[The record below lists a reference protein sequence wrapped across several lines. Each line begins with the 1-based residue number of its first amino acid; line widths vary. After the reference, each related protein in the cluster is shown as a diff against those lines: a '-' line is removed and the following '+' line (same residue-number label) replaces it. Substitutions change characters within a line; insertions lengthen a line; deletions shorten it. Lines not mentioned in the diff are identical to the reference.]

1 MPGAWFLRR
10 PGRRRPGG
18 AGQRL
23 RSGAFA
29 PDCPI
34 VILVAACG
42 GCLRIPS
49 GLSTPRATRPPPPR
63 AAPRKLVGRW
73 GGWCAWHASVRPVR
87 DWKSVQ
93 GRQSRPPGR
102 PLLAFGLAAF
112 SGRDSTDL
120 SWHVMRRLPS
130 AREPTHLSW
139 RVIPRPL
146 PAPDSAD
153 LSSAPDSTDLSSAP
167 DATVLCRMGEARH
180 ARHAKSV
187 ARRAQPITI
196 HPHQPPSRHT
206 PDTAGKPDI
215 KVCMASMI
223 QGYAS
228 AVRQH
233 RPRAESSIQSAP

>member
-1 MPGAWFLRR
+1 MHGVWFLRR
-10 PGRRRPGG
+10 PGRRRPGV

-29 PDCPI
+29 PDCPL

-63 AAPRKLVGRW
+63 AAPQKLVGCW
-73 GGWCAWHASVRPVR
+73 GGRCAWHASVGVVGN
-87 DWKSVQ
+87 WKSVQ

-112 SGRDSTDL
+112 SGRDPTDL
-120 SWHVMRRLPS
+120 SWHVMRRPPS
-130 AREPTHLSW
+130 APEPTDLSW

-146 PAPDSAD
+146 PAPDSTD
-153 LSSAPDSTDLSSAP
+153 LSSAPDSTDLSSAPDSTDLSSAPDATDLSSAP

-180 ARHAKSV
+180 ARHAKSD
-187 ARRAQPITI
+187 A
-196 HPHQPPSRHT
+196 
-206 PDTAGKPDI
+206 
-215 KVCMASMI
+215 
-223 QGYAS
+223 
-228 AVRQH
+228 
-233 RPRAESSIQSAP
+233 

>member
-1 MPGAWFLRR
+1 MHGVWFWRR
-10 PGRRRPGG
+10 PGRRRPGV

-63 AAPRKLVGRW
+63 AAPQKLVGCW
-73 GGWCAWHASVRPVR
+73 GGRCAWHASVRPVR

-112 SGRDSTDL
+112 SGRDPTD
-120 SWHVMRRLPS
+120 
-130 AREPTHLSW
+130 LSW

-146 PAPDSAD
+146 PAPDSTDLSSAPHATD
-153 LSSAPDSTDLSSAP
+153 LSSAPDSADLSSAP

-180 ARHAKSV
+180 ARHAKSD
-187 ARRAQPITI
+187 A
-196 HPHQPPSRHT
+196 
-206 PDTAGKPDI
+206 
-215 KVCMASMI
+215 
-223 QGYAS
+223 
-228 AVRQH
+228 
-233 RPRAESSIQSAP
+233 